1 MDLMTVDS
9 VSNRTMGITART
21 PIVFELAVSNLW
33 KARRSIRI
41 RCLAESRGYQTQRG
55 ASTPVAYTRNT
66 GLSMT
71 GRLALYA
78 TLFLAL
84 LSGCADSEPANTA
97 PVIDRFIVPE
107 QVDPGATVE
116 LQVLAHDSDG
126 DALTYVWEVDDGEL
140 ESTTG
145 QLVKWTVPTDVKW
158 TNVRVYVNDGTH
170 RPRTQSKEVE
180 INIKNEP
187 PVITEIVVLESAFG
201 GSTLEVFAKVSDPD
215 GDALSFK
222 WHVEDGEIDT
232 DSSETVNWTAPIDR
246 GSVDITLTLS
256 DGLNKPVTKTTWV
269 NVVHS
274 LIIPGEGAAGIL
286 LGDKTERIEA
296 LYGEPEDR
304 AAGGWFYY
312 REIGLTF
319 KRVNGLVTDI
329 FIDAPNPARTEGGT
343 GPGSRQKDVLE
354 EFGDPE
360 KVDDGGASH
369 WYWKQGIEFSYD
381 GRLRVESVYVF
392 EPIGS
397 GRAAPAAVRDLD
409 AQKRELRRRAKEQS
423 RLGYETSF

>member
-1 MDLMTVDS
+1 
-9 VSNRTMGITART
+9 
-21 PIVFELAVSNLW
+21 
-33 KARRSIRI
+33 
-41 RCLAESRGYQTQRG
+41 
-55 ASTPVAYTRNT
+55 
-66 GLSMT
+66 MT

-84 LSGCADSEPANTA
+84 LSGCADSEPTNTA

-107 QVDPGATVE
+107 QVDPGATIE

-180 INIKNEP
+180 INLKNKP
-187 PVITEIVVLESAFG
+187 PVIAEIVVPESAFG
-201 GSTLEVFAKVSDPD
+201 GSTLEVSAKVSDPD

-232 DSSETVNWTAPIDR
+232 DSSKTVNWTAPIDR

-304 AAGGWFYY
+304 KAGGWFYY
-312 REIGLTF
+312 WEIGLNF
-319 KRVNGLVTDI
+319 KSEDGLVTDI
-329 FIDAPNPARTEGGT
+329 FIRKPNSARTEGGT

-360 KVDDGGASH
+360 EVDDGGTGH
-369 WYWKQGIEFSYD
+369 WYWKKGIEFSYD
-381 GRLRVESVYVF
+381 GGLRVERVF
-392 EPIGS
+392 VFDPIGV
-397 GRAAPAAVRDLD
+397 GLAAPAAVRDLD